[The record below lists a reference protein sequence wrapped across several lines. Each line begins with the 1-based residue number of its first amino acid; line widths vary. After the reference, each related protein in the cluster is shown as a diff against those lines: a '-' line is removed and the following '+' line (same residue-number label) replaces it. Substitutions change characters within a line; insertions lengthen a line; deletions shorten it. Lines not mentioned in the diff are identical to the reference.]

1 LRRCR
6 HAKHSPYHRPG
17 AFFHP
22 EKESENVRASRL
34 LTDNADAG
42 NGERRFHGW
51 FMALPVFPV
60 KAQKI
65 NAETPECEP
74 IDSPF
79 VGYQDFVKHSG
90 AVFDDPHGI

>member
-1 LRRCR
+1 MRNILPAAGRERFSIR
-6 HAKHSPYHRPG
+6 
-17 AFFHP
+17 
-22 EKESENVRASRL
+22 KESENVRASRL

-42 NGERRFHGW
+42 NGERRFHGR

-65 NAETPECEP
+65 DAETPECEP
-74 IDSPF
+74 IGSSF

-90 AVFDDPHGI
+90 AVFDGPRGI